1 MKAQFEYAQKE
12 DLAAIV
18 KIYNQAVP
26 TKMAT
31 ADLQPVSKES
41 KQSWFN
47 SFNQQERPI
56 WKITVYQQ
64 IVGWVS
70 LEYFYG
76 RPAYCHTAEISLY
89 IDQHSQRC
97 GLGQQALSFV
107 FSQLSSLQLDT
118 LVAYIFSHNYPSLA
132 LFQKNGFVEWG
143 NLPAVAT
150 IDNKKCDLK
159 ILGRHFD

>member
-1 MKAQFEYAQKE
+1 MKAKFEYAQEE
-12 DLAAIV
+12 DLATIV

-26 TKMAT
+26 TKIAT
-31 ADLQPVSKES
+31 ADLQPVSKKS

-76 RPAYCHTAEISLY
+76 RPAYCHTAEISLVSLFSKKMILLNGKIY
-89 IDQHSQRC
+89 Q
-97 GLGQQALSFV
+97 LWQQ
-107 FSQLSSLQLDT
+107 
-118 LVAYIFSHNYPSLA
+118 
-132 LFQKNGFVEWG
+132 
-143 NLPAVAT
+143 
-150 IDNKKCDLK
+150 
-159 ILGRHFD
+159 